1 MVVAVICGA
10 IAVNGA
16 VAFEC
21 VVVVVV
27 WCC

>member
-1 MVVAVICGA
+1 MVVVVTCGA

-21 VVVVVV
+21 VVVVDV